1 MGNCNFKKKKNMNN
15 IYHLHEK
22 NISQK
27 IIFNSKK
34 NTFFFFFAKTLKNK
48 ISLSYHHLFINL
60 KKLKQP
66 PTLLFTT
73 INNLKKPKQKR
84 ESSLLTHFELH
95 TCFKNKKYIQ
105 KQTKQNTSS
114 IVMIFK
120 DILVEQ
126 KLVSRHHHH
135 HHINSI

>member
-1 MGNCNFKKKKNMNN
+1 MG
-15 IYHLHEK
+15 
-22 NISQK
+22 SQK

-48 ISLSYHHLFINL
+48 NNQIRDYTTRNVGKLKL
-60 KKLKQP
+60 KKKTKIINNNNNKTTTKP

-73 INNLKKPKQKR
+73 INNLKKQKQKR

-105 KQTKQNTSS
+105 KQTKQNKTH
-114 IVMIFK
+114 
-120 DILVEQ
+120 LR
-126 KLVSRHHHH
+126 L
-135 HHINSI
+135 

>member
-1 MGNCNFKKKKNMNN
+1 MGNQIRNYTTRNVGKLKLKKT
-15 IYHLHEK
+15 
-22 NISQK
+22 K
-27 IIFNSKK
+27 II
-34 NTFFFFFAKTLKNK
+34 NTTWELQK
-48 ISLSYHHLFINL
+48 
-60 KKLKQP
+60 P

-95 TCFKNKKYIQ
+95 TCFKNKKYEQ

-135 HHINSI
+135 NINSI